1 MDQVGTHGDVYTAA
15 ELAEDALRRLGCDFP
30 VAALKELRSQAAA
43 DADQSD
49 DETFVRTACA
59 FVLAVDRLRLAHED
73 LTGCKCWYEA
83 LKV

>member
-1 MDQVGTHGDVYTAA
+1 MDQAGRCEFPAA
-15 ELAEDALRRLGCDFP
+15 QLLKLRRE
-30 VAALKELRSQAAA
+30 ASA

-73 LTGCKCWYEA
+73 LTFCKCWYEVVGMSRKDA
-83 LKV
+83 Q

>member
-1 MDQVGTHGDVYTAA
+1 MENCT
-15 ELAEDALRRLGCDFP
+15 FP
-30 VAALKELRSQAAA
+30 SAQLKELRSQAAA

-73 LTGCKCWYEA
+73 LTSCRCWYEA